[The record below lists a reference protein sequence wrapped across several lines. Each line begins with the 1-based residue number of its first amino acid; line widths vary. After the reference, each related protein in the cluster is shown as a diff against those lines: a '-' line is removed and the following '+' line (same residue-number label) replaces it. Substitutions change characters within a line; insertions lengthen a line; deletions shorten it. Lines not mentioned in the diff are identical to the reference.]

1 MTVHVQLHDR
11 LDYQSVPPLLSEL
24 KAIDDDEVV
33 IDAGQVRH
41 LGALSL
47 QVLLST
53 IKTRHEAGKSTRI
66 TNVSDNCVDLLG
78 LFGFTPET
86 LTQPEDWT

>member
-24 KAIDDDEVV
+24 KAIEDDEIV

-53 IKTRHEAGKSTRI
+53 IKSRHEAGKSTQF
-66 TNVSDNCVDLLG
+66 TNASDSCVDMLG
-78 LFGFTPET
+78 LFGFTPEN
-86 LTQPEDWT
+86 LTEPETWT

>member
-11 LDYQSVPPLLSEL
+11 LDYQSVPPLLTEL
-24 KAIDDDEVV
+24 KAIDDAEIV

-53 IKTRHEAGKSTRI
+53 IKTRQEAGKSTHI
-66 TNVSDNCVDLLG
+66 TNASDSCVDLLS
-78 LFGFTPET
+78 LFGFTPENI
-86 LTQPEDWT
+86 TQPETWT

>member
-24 KAIDDDEVV
+24 QAIDDGEIV

-47 QVLLST
+47 QVLLSA
-53 IKTRHEAGKSTRI
+53 IKTRHEAGKSTHLV
-66 TNVSDNCVDLLG
+66 NASDYCIDLLS
-78 LFGFTPET
+78 LFGFTPEN
-86 LTQPEDWT
+86 LTQPESWT

>member
-24 KAIDDDEVV
+24 KAIEDDKIV

-41 LGALSL
+41 LGTLSL

-53 IKTRHEAGKSTRI
+53 IQTRHEAGKSTRI
-66 TNVSDNCVDLLG
+66 TNASDSCVDLLG

-86 LTQPEDWT
+86 LTQPEIWT